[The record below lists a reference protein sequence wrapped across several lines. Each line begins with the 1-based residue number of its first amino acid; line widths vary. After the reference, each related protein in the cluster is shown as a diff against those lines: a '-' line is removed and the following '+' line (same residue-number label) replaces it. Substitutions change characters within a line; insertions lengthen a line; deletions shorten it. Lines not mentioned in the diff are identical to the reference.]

1 VKKGGVV
8 CPGQCVTQKGD
19 MLTRNQLCD
28 LQQSKIDR
36 VRSALRKG
44 VHDPSLMAD
53 IARLNTIIH
62 IVVEFENKL
71 FLDNMDIFNL
81 KNKTE

>member
-1 VKKGGVV
+1 
-8 CPGQCVTQKGD
+8 

-36 VRSALRKG
+36 VRAALRKG

-53 IARLNTIIH
+53 IAKLNTIIH

-71 FLDNMDIFNL
+71 FLDNMDID
-81 KNKTE
+81 